1 MTTPTDK
8 VFIRSFSYIEAISPL
23 LTLALAVLGLIFGLG
38 FVFAAAAGIL
48 AFCALALLFAV
59 TAPLWAILGA
69 LVYAGLLAICLPF
82 YSLYTA
88 FFQNHKAS

>member
-1 MTTPTDK
+1 MK
-8 VFIRSFSYIEAISPL
+8 FSYYAEAFLPL
-23 LTLALAVLGLIFGLG
+23 FAVLLAVLGFIFGLG
-38 FVFAAAAGIL
+38 FVFVAAAGVL

-69 LVYAGLLAICLPF
+69 LVYAGLLAVCLPF